1 MSMVFCLP
9 GEAGLAGRE
18 DTGRNTSVASTGRL
32 FLEQRDMGLGV
43 LCRNNRLPA
52 PCRRRQSLSQR
63 RWCWREV
70 VWHSQHVLSG
80 CLLPLSVSLV
90 FPLISRGISHHLA
103 CISTATSQQ
112 SFMLGCNSQG
122 GWQIFDALFLLAL
135 ATALGIGSSSH
146 ILPEQSLRLT
156 FP

>member
-18 DTGRNTSVASTGRL
+18 DTGWHTSVVCTGRL

-43 LCRNNRLPA
+43 LCRNSRLPA
-52 PCRRRQSLSQR
+52 PRRRRQSLSQR
-63 RWCWREV
+63 RRCWREV
-70 VWHSQHVLSG
+70 LWHSRHVLSV

-90 FPLISRGISHHLA
+90 FPLLSRGISHHLA
-103 CISTATSQQ
+103 CISTTSQW
-112 SFMLGCNSQG
+112 SFTAGCNSQG